1 MTGLC
6 GSCRLAGM
14 GQSELRTE
22 FLIFILAGI
31 FRRRVGRYGKLA
43 TKIPHGTFQ
52 RGRICL
58 TSDID
63 FGNIGLVRWARRTAG
78 SPADIVWWQLV
89 YAAVEPSRHSR
100 LEGEAFVE
108 LHSEGSGLMNWVN
121 CRPAFFVRAGQYGLG
136 HEFDC

>member
-1 MTGLC
+1 MTGPC
-6 GSCRLAGM
+6 GSCRLASM
-14 GQSELRTE
+14 GRSELRTE
-22 FLIFILAGI
+22 SLIFILAGI

-43 TKIPHGTFQ
+43 TKIPPGTFQ

-58 TSDID
+58 TSDTD

-89 YAAVEPSRHSR
+89 HAAAKPSRHSL

-108 LHSEGSGLMNWVN
+108 LH
-121 CRPAFFVRAGQYGLG
+121 
-136 HEFDC
+136 